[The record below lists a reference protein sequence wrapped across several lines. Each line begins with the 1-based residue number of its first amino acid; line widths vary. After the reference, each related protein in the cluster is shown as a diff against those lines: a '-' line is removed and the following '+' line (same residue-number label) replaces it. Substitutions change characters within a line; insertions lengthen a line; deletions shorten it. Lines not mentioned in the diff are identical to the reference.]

1 MEPGS
6 GPVSL
11 LCLAATSG
19 VPLFCR
25 GAPTRHQLPFS
36 VIGSLNGVHMF
47 GSNLDVALTAAHTE
61 GTRVLWRA
69 FHESITLIVMSSE
82 EGANDFTLSRLLDNV
97 FSAMVLV
104 LGLEELANIRN
115 VERLKKDLRA
125 CYKLIDSFLT
135 PAERTGDLTQCV
147 ECVLVPCSTTLQEC
161 LTAFTGAAES
171 RFGCL
176 LVGGR
181 VAVATEPWWQL
192 APQEVNLLA
201 WLVGSLLPSTTR
213 DYPVYLP
220 QGSPMVPH
228 RLLTFQLLP
237 GLDICL
243 LCGPSPSLEAVET
256 ELVPRFWKPLLEPLR
271 ACARPPSV
279 PLHPGVLAFL
289 LINHEQKR
297 SLSAVLPRGVQAEG
311 PTLPLGSCASV
322 LRAFYALVVSHY
334 FSCEGSPGELPPLE
348 VPLGGGSHS
357 ARHCY
362 VVSAGYKAYAAQAPP
377 HQLFLLLA
385 PEVPTFALRPLATHI
400 LQYLVGDAAF

>member
-1 MEPGS
+1 MPASGCIGSRAVQHSLPPPRLGPASPGPS
-6 GPVSL
+6 PVRGLGRSQAPWLQRAPPL
-11 LCLAATSG
+11 LERT
-19 VPLFCR
+19 
-25 GAPTRHQLPFS
+25 QLPFS

-47 GSNLDVALTAAHTE
+47 GSNLDVALTAARTE

-69 FHESITLIVMSSE
+69 FHNSITLIVMSSE
-82 EGANDFTLSRLLDNV
+82 EGASDFTLSRLLDNV

-115 VERLKKDLRA
+115 VERLKKDLR
-125 CYKLIDSFLT
+125 
-135 PAERTGDLTQCV
+135 
-147 ECVLVPCSTTLQEC
+147 EC
-161 LTAFTGAAES
+161 LTAFTRAAES

-243 LCGPSPSLEAVET
+243 LCGPSPSLEAVKT

-271 ACARPPSV
+271 ACACPPSV

-289 LINHEQKR
+289 LINREQKR

-311 PTLPLGSCASV
+311 PALPLGSCASV

-334 FSCEGSPGELPPLE
+334 FPCEGSPVPPLE
-348 VPLGGGSHS
+348 LPLGGGSHS
-357 ARHCY
+357 AQHCY